1 MFQSNYRYFY
11 QTPLYDVSQ
20 IRITFTDK
28 RINQP
33 GGGASLGHKIKQ
45 YYEVSV
51 ARLVLLWK
59 CDQLSKGAY
68 MLHKNNFAHGSF
80 PIDVLKVQKVVFTIC
95 LELPICGVRRTWEN
109 EQKGNIVTRQPY
121 Y

>member
-33 GGGASLGHKIKQ
+33 GGGASSGHKIKQ

-59 CDQLSKGAY
+59 CAQLSKGAY

-80 PIDVLKVQKVVFTIC
+80 PIDVLKVQKSSI
-95 LELPICGVRRTWEN
+95 
-109 EQKGNIVTRQPY
+109 Y
-121 Y
+121 YLFSTSNMWCATDMGKRAKR